1 MFKNLKSGLLVSM
14 LTLSFAVVANEQ
26 VEDVVTQQ
34 ENAVDA
40 LNVAQEEE
48 AQDQAALEQGSIDT
62 SALSMN
68 DFDMNEMN
76 PENFDPAAFE
86 AFLSSDE
93 GKKLAEEAEKWVQD
107 MQKNNP
113 KEYEEMMA
121 MTQQMF
127 GYAMMEQESTV
138 AQAETEDVVAPEVSG
153 STEIPAVA

>member
-1 MFKNLKSGLLVSM
+1 
-14 LTLSFAVVANEQ
+14 
-26 VEDVVTQQ
+26 
-34 ENAVDA
+34 
-40 LNVAQEEE
+40 LNQAQEEE
-48 AQDQAALEQGSIDT
+48 DQDQAALAQGSVDG
-62 SALSMN
+62 SALSTN

-93 GKKLAEEAEKWVQD
+93 GRKLAEETEKWVAD

-127 GYAMMEQESTV
+127 GNMLNEEQAV
-138 AQAETEDVVAPEVSG
+138 AQAEVEEIVAPEVAG
-153 STEIPAVA
+153 STVAPVVAAS